1 MGQGPHSEPSATMSR
16 LFTPLTLR
24 GLTLPNRI
32 AVSPMCQYQA
42 QDGLVNDWHLV
53 HYGGLAQGGAGLVI
67 TEAAA
72 VLPEGRISP
81 EDLGLWN
88 NAQAEGLARIVHFIA
103 SQGAVPGIQL
113 AHAGRKAS
121 NPAPW
126 KGSGSLSPSQG
137 GWTPAAPSA
146 LPFDEGW
153 TVPTALDEP
162 GILAVIEAFM
172 DAARRAV
179 AAGFRVIE
187 VHAAHGYLLHQFL
200 SPLSNHRTDAY
211 GGSFENRTRL
221 VREVVGALR
230 QILPEELPLL
240 VRISATDWVEG
251 GWTLDQSVALAKE
264 LKALGVDL
272 VDCSSGGLAPRA
284 EIPLGPGYQVPFAAR
299 IRAEADLPTGAVG
312 LITDPEQAEA
322 ILAQASADLV
332 LLGRELLRDPRW
344 PLRAAKALGAEVPW
358 PASYLRAAG
367 GSVPMRQP
375 LA

>member
-1 MGQGPHSEPSATMSR
+1 MSR
-16 LFTPLTLR
+16 LFQPLPLR

-42 QDGLVNDWHLV
+42 QDGLANDWHLV
-53 HYGGLAQGGAGLVI
+53 HLGGLAQGGAGLVF
-67 TEAAA
+67 TEATA
-72 VLPEGRISP
+72 VVPEGRISP
-81 EDLGLWN
+81 DDLGLWDDD
-88 NAQAEGLARIVHFIA
+88 QAEVLARIVHFIA

-126 KGSGSLSPSQG
+126 KGSGSLPPASG
-137 GWTPAAPSA
+137 GWTPEAPSA
-146 LPFDEGW
+146 LPFDAGW

-162 GILAVIEAFM
+162 GILAIIEAFM

-230 QILPEELPLL
+230 NILPEELPLFA
-240 VRISATDWVEG
+240 RISATDWVEG
-251 GWTLDQSVALAKE
+251 GWTLDESVTLAKE
-264 LKALGVDL
+264 LKDLGVDL
-272 VDCSSGGLAPRA
+272 VDCSSGGLVPRA
-284 EIPLGPGYQVPFAAR
+284 NIPLGPGYQVPFAAR
-299 IRAEADLPTGAVG
+299 IRAEAGLLTGAVG
-312 LITDPEQAEA
+312 LITGAEQAEQ
-322 ILAQASADLV
+322 ILTEESADMI

-344 PLRAAKALGAEVPW
+344 PLHAAQALGVDVPW

-367 GSVPMRQP
+367 SAVPMRQA
-375 LA
+375 LS